1 MFVVWGERQQKE
13 KKESL
18 NSATFWCVESM
29 FFLENSFDTVRKIQG
44 FKEKKIIKEVPD
56 PAVMLHSFTGYMG
69 IFRTL

>member
-44 FKEKKIIKEVPD
+44 FKEKK
-56 PAVMLHSFTGYMG
+56 
-69 IFRTL
+69 